1 MSKGSG
7 SDIAS
12 PAQRDGA
19 PVDATRKVGAG
30 TSIRSSSA
38 LLVGQVLALGL
49 GLVIQALTV
58 RYLTKGEYGAYAW
71 SLSVVLLVQAVLP
84 LGLDRANSRFLA
96 LYDEQRDYGR
106 FLGFIIIEAL
116 VVLGLGGLVVAAT
129 MVFSG
134 ALTEAAPSPEALTLL
149 VILLVLAPV
158 QAVDLIVIQ
167 TFAVFGSTWSVFTR
181 RYLVQPALRL
191 VVVVLMITLQRST
204 GFLAVGTVAVSA
216 LAEGLY
222 IVLLWRTFKKIGLA
236 RHLRSAKPVFP
247 WKDTARFCGPM
258 LLTGLVTV
266 ASTQLA
272 GIVLGQ
278 SRGPEPVAAFRAIQ
292 PFAALNIVVMT
303 SFTTLFTP
311 TLARL
316 AARGADADMR
326 ELHWRTSSWIAVLT
340 FPVLAVTTVFA
351 PQLTVFTLGERYASS
366 APLMAILAVG
376 YYFNA
381 CLGFNGITVQVL
393 GRSRW
398 VLITSLVTLAATV
411 VAVLVLAPRYG
422 AAGAAVAVLITLVV
436 HNVLKQC
443 GLGFGLSI
451 GVWNRSHAILLAG
464 IGGTMALLALI
475 GTAAT
480 LSLWVA
486 LPLVFVVWLVLLR
499 ASRRIVQFS
508 ETFPEIRRVPLV
520 RWWLA

>member
-1 MSKGSG
+1 MSSPGA
-7 SDIAS
+7 SDLAES
-12 PAQRDGA
+12 P
-19 PVDATRKVGAG
+19 TKKVGTG

-38 LLVGQVLALGL
+38 LLVGRILAMGL
-49 GLVIQALTV
+49 GLLVQALTV

-106 FLGFIIIEAL
+106 LLGFMAIEAL
-116 VVLGLGGLVVAAT
+116 VVLGLGGLVVGMT
-129 MVFSG
+129 MLLSG
-134 ALTEAAPSPEALTLL
+134 ALTSVAPSPEAVTLL
-149 VILLVLAPV
+149 VILMALAPL
-158 QAVDLIVIQ
+158 QAADQLVVQ
-167 TFAVFGSTWSVFTR
+167 TFAVFGSTWSVFIR

-191 VVVVLMITLQRST
+191 LVVVAMVSLQRST
-204 GFLAVGTVAVSA
+204 GFLAAGTVAVSA

-222 IVLLWRTFKKIGLA
+222 IVLLWRTFKKTGLA
-236 RHLRSAKPVFP
+236 SHLRSAKPVFP

-258 LLTGLVTV
+258 ALTGVVTV

-278 SRGPEPVAAFRAIQ
+278 SSGPEPVADFRAIQ
-292 PFAALNIVVMT
+292 PFAALNVVVMM

-316 AARGADADMR
+316 AARGADDEMR

-340 FPVLAVTTVFA
+340 FPILAVTTVFA
-351 PQLTVFTLGERYASS
+351 PQLTVLSLGERYASS
-366 APLMAILAVG
+366 APLMVILAVG
-376 YYFNA
+376 YYVNA
-381 CLGFNGITVQVL
+381 CLGFNGITAQVL

-398 VLITSLVTLAATV
+398 VLVTTLVTLATTV
-411 VAVLVLAPRYG
+411 VAVLVLAPLYG
-422 AAGAAVAVLITLVV
+422 AVGAAVAVLITLVV

-451 GVWNRSHAILLAG
+451 GVWDWSHAILLAG
-464 IGGTMALLALI
+464 IVGTLFLLAVV
-475 GTAAT
+475 GTAVT
-480 LSLWVA
+480 LSIWVA
-486 LPLVFVVWLVLLR
+486 LPLVFVAWLVLLR
-499 ASRRIVQFS
+499 QSRRIVRFA
-508 ETFPEIRRVPLV
+508 EAFPEIRRIPVA